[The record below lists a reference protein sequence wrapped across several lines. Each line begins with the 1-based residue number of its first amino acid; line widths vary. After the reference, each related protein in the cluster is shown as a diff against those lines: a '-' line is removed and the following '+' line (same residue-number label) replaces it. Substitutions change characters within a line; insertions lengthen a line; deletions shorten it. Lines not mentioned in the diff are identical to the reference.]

1 MVAAQA
7 EMERHGVDYIFTQGS
22 DIEQGLGARF
32 PKATIVCV
40 VQLSWLYT
48 WDHTKSMSSE
58 ASAQWRHMRQTLVE
72 YEEDQKARVDA
83 WCGRIEWVA
92 KVEPPQTWSSYTLGR
107 SNAWSMMDPESAAD
121 LLNTCVGADGH
132 VARSMVRAMN
142 HGMHMLKVPPET
154 AALVMHGLWKE
165 LMCPAPYSKTLFAV
179 TAHLKNK
186 PSFADEFPEMAMSR
200 TLHPR
205 GEVHVDAVDAFNF
218 SDLPQ
223 VLKVMQALA
232 WQGRDRGDPTMRD

>member
-1 MVAAQA
+1 
-7 EMERHGVDYIFTQGS
+7 MERHCVGSDSIFTQGS
-22 DIEQGLGARF
+22 DIEQDLDARDS
-32 PKATIVCV
+32 KATIVCV

-48 WDHTKSMSSE
+48 WDHTKIMSSE

-107 SNAWSMMDPESAAD
+107 SNAWSMMDAESAAD

-154 AALVMHGLWKE
+154 AALVMHGLWKSSCAQR
-165 LMCPAPYSKTLFAV
+165 L
-179 TAHLKNK
+179 TARHC
-186 PSFADEFPEMAMSR
+186 SQCQR
-200 TLHPR
+200 I
-205 GEVHVDAVDAFNF
+205 
-218 SDLPQ
+218 
-223 VLKVMQALA
+223 
-232 WQGRDRGDPTMRD
+232 